1 MKLQKGKRKCFAVLL
16 IVVFVLWE
24 PSLSKADFFE
34 RDLYSW
40 NRRIC
45 MYSFKEVS
53 VKRQDPESKGKF
65 RIRCY
70 LNGGSFKKEVLGDD
84 TEKLLIHERF
94 PDGGII
100 CYTKE
105 DLPFLL
111 ETPER
116 EGFNFAGWYSDSN
129 YTKKVRQIDEDALEV
144 SKLYAKWTKCIDGN
158 QSVQMYS
165 YQNQNTL
172 ALEQSVRILK
182 DCRYDFLINVQ
193 IPGMPST
200 REDDVREKKIADA
213 GQCPQ
218 GICITEDYLLISSY
232 SSTDESPGGIHI
244 FDRQT
249 GSYLAAL
256 GMKEDSHLGGLAYDG
271 EAVWVCHSKSKT
283 LERIPYMFIW
293 QIASIKPRAM
303 VDCSALF
310 REYHVLNEPS
320 CIAYDDGKL
329 WVATH
334 TKLFNSKMISYQ
346 VTEGG
351 LRPADTYRIPD
362 KVQGIVFDEEGRVY
376 ISSSYGRKKSSYLKV
391 YASVDDLNKKPGKP
405 MIKVEMPPCSE
416 EIAFAEEKIYVLFE
430 SAGEK
435 YLEGT
440 DGKGKSTA
448 PIDQILTIEK
458 NSVLQ

>member
-1 MKLQKGKRKCFAVLL
+1 MNLQKAKRKCFAVLL
-16 IVVFVLWE
+16 IVVFVIRE
-24 PSLSKADFFE
+24 PSLSKADYFE

-40 NRRIC
+40 NRRAC

-53 VKRQDPESKGKF
+53 VNRQDPESKGEF

-70 LNGGSFKKEVLGDD
+70 LNGGSFRKEIPKDD
-84 TEKLLIHERF
+84 TEKLLMDEKF
-94 PDGGII
+94 PSSGTI
-100 CYTKE
+100 CYTKD

-111 ETPER
+111 AAPER
-116 EGFNFAGWYSDSN
+116 EGFNFAGWYTDSS
-129 YTKKVRQIDEDALEV
+129 YTHKVWQIDEDALEV
-144 SKLYAKWTKCIDGN
+144 SKLYAKWTKYIDGN
-158 QSVQMYS
+158 QNVQMYS
-165 YQNQNTL
+165 YQNTPAPDQT
-172 ALEQSVRILK
+172 SKKLK
-182 DCRYDFLINVQ
+182 DCRYDFLENIQ

-200 REDDVREKKIADA
+200 RETDVREKKIANA

-232 SSTDESPGGIHI
+232 SSADESLGGIHI

-249 GSYLAAL
+249 GSHLAAL
-256 GMKEDSHLGGLAYDG
+256 GMKGNSHLGGLAFDG
-271 EAVWVCHSKSKT
+271 EAVWVCHSENNT
-283 LERIPYMFIW
+283 LERIPYAFIR
-293 QIASIKPRAM
+293 QIASIRPQAM

-320 CIAYDDGKL
+320 CIVYDDGKL

-334 TKLFNSKMISYQ
+334 TKFFNSKMISYQ
-346 VTEGG
+346 LTERG
-351 LRPADTYRIPD
+351 LRPTDTYRIPD
-362 KVQGIVFDEEGRVY
+362 KVQGIAFDKEGRVY

-391 YASVDDLNKKPGKP
+391 YASADDLDKKPGKP
-405 MIKVEMPPCSE
+405 IIKVEMPPCSE
-416 EIAFAEEKIYVLFE
+416 EIALTEEKIYVLFE

-448 PIDQILTIEK
+448 PIDQILTIGK
-458 NSVLQ
+458 KSVLQ